1 MNNRPDL
8 LTEATLVRA
17 FKIYLEQ
24 IKTPTVT
31 LSPATTSM
39 IVDPSVNNRLF
50 RSNRSVL
57 SLQLLFFEM
66 FLLIKKNIKLSLLPK
81 RSFTILFVEQENTHQ
96 LEPMIWILSRVHLSI

>member
-39 IVDPSVNNRLF
+39 IVDPSVNNHLF
-50 RSNRSVL
+50 RSNRFVPL
-57 SLQLLFFEM
+57 LQLP
-66 FLLIKKNIKLSLLPK
+66 FLETFLSIKKNIKLSLLPK
-81 RSFTILFVEQENTHQ
+81 RSFTILFVEQENMHQ
-96 LEPMIWILSRVHLSI
+96 LEHTIWILSRVHSSI